1 MQKEYVYIVYSLV
14 DNEERKEMEILGT
27 FNNKEIAKKCYLDNI
42 QDNIENYNFVVD
54 KNCNKLTLNY
64 STNVT
69 RLFYKQEN
77 NYNNCLEF
85 YIKRV
90 EVA

>member
-1 MQKEYVYIVYSLV
+1 MQKKYVYIVYSLV
-14 DNEERKEMEILGT
+14 INEERKEIEILGT

-54 KNCNKLTLNY
+54 KNCNKLNLNY
-64 STNVT
+64 YTSVT

-77 NYNNCLEF
+77 NYNNYLEF

-90 EVA
+90 EVE

>member
-1 MQKEYVYIVYSLV
+1 MQKKYVYIVYSLV
-14 DNEERKEMEILGT
+14 INEERKEIEILGT

-77 NYNNCLEF
+77 NYNNYLEF

-90 EVA
+90 EVE

>member
-1 MQKEYVYIVYSLV
+1 MQKKYVYIVYSLV
-14 DNEERKEMEILGT
+14 INEERKEIEILGT
-27 FNNKEIAKKCYLDNI
+27 FNNKEVAKKCYLDNI

-54 KNCNKLTLNY
+54 KNCNKLILNY
-64 STNVT
+64 YTSAT

-77 NYNNCLEF
+77 NYNNYLEF

-90 EVA
+90 EVE

>member
-1 MQKEYVYIVYSLV
+1 MQKKYVYIVYSLV
-14 DNEERKEMEILGT
+14 INEERKEIEILGT

-54 KNCNKLTLNY
+54 KNCNKLTLDY
-64 STNVT
+64 YTSVT

-77 NYNNCLEF
+77 NFNNYLEF

-90 EVA
+90 EVE

>member
-1 MQKEYVYIVYSLV
+1 MQKKYVYIVYSLV
-14 DNEERKEMEILGT
+14 INEERKEIEILGT

-64 STNVT
+64 YTSAT

-77 NYNNCLEF
+77 NYNNYLEF

-90 EVA
+90 EVE

>member
-1 MQKEYVYIVYSLV
+1 
-14 DNEERKEMEILGT
+14 MEILGT